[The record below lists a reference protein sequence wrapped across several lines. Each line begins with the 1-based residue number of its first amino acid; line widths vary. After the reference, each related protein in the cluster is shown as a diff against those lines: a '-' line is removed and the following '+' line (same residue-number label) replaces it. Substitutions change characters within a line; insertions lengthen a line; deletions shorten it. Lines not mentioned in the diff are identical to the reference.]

1 MSTARSFSIMV
12 GRPLQT
18 PGKAANPPA
27 RRGYTLDRGRPAVR
41 RRLGNGRSAMPMS
54 GGRSRAPDES
64 VCECPWQQD
73 ASRMEYDDII
83 VGGGSA
89 GAVLAARLSEE
100 PARSVLVVEAGP
112 DYATL
117 ESTPDD
123 LRDGWR
129 MSLREHDWKLTAEA
143 VPGRA
148 IPYPRGRVMG
158 GSSAVNATIALR
170 GVPAD
175 YDEWAALGNDAWS
188 WAKVLPH
195 FRRLEDDPEGPDD
208 LHGRGG
214 PISIR
219 RWRRDEL
226 IPTQRAFFE
235 VCRRLGF
242 AEVADHNHPEAA
254 GVGPFP
260 QNRRDRLRLSTAIA
274 YLLPARR
281 RHNLTIRSECLVSRV
296 LLEGQRAVGLEVRS
310 GAQPER
316 VFGRRITLAAGA
328 IGSPAILMR
337 SGIGPTAMLLGLGI
351 EPVVEL
357 AGVGVGLMD
366 HPVTRLLLVP
376 RPGSCDPRT
385 PLAQVVV
392 RYTAPGSGEINDMQL
407 VMFSHVDVAGI
418 GGPQAVAK
426 VGTPL
431 AIGLPVAL
439 ERPHARGRLELVSTD
454 PRAQPLI
461 QLNFAT
467 DPQDLRR
474 LVEGVRLAW
483 QIAHQ
488 PEIARHT
495 HHVALLTEETMGS
508 DDALA
513 AYVRA
518 TVSTQFHP
526 SGTARMGP
534 PGDPMAVVDQHC
546 RVRAI
551 PNLRV
556 VDASVMPSI
565 PRANIN
571 LTCIMIGEHVSDW
584 MRDEA

>member
-1 MSTARSFSIMV
+1 MDF
-12 GRPLQT
+12 
-18 PGKAANPPA
+18 
-27 RRGYTLDRGRPAVR
+27 
-41 RRLGNGRSAMPMS
+41 
-54 GGRSRAPDES
+54 
-64 VCECPWQQD
+64 
-73 ASRMEYDDII
+73 DDII

-89 GAVLAARLSEE
+89 GAVLAARLSQE
-100 PARSVLVVEAGP
+100 PARRILLLEAGP

-117 ESTPDD
+117 ESTPAD
-123 LRDGWR
+123 LQDGWR
-129 MSLREHDWKLTAEA
+129 MSLREHDWGLTAQA

-148 IPYPRGRVMG
+148 IPYPRGQVIG

-175 YDEWAALGNDAWS
+175 YDQWAALGNDEWS

-195 FRRLEDDPEGPDD
+195 FRRLEDDPEGAAG

-214 PISIR
+214 PITIA
-219 RWRRDEL
+219 RWRPDEL
-226 IPTQRAFFE
+226 IPVQRAFFE

-242 AEVADHNHPEAA
+242 PEVTDHNHPQAT

-274 YLLPARR
+274 YLLPARHR
-281 RHNLTIRSECLVSRV
+281 PNLTIRPHCLINRV
-296 LLEGQRAVGLEVRS
+296 LVTGDRAVGVDIAGE
-310 GAQPER
+310 GEPAQ
-316 VFGRRITLAAGA
+316 VYGRRITLAAGA
-328 IGSPAILMR
+328 IGSPTILLR
-337 SGIGPTAMLLGLGI
+337 SGIGSKAALADLGI
-351 EPVVEL
+351 EPVADL
-357 AGVGVGLMD
+357 PGVGAGLAD

-376 RPGSCDPRT
+376 KPGSCGQES
-385 PLAQVVV
+385 PLAQVVL
-392 RYTAPGSGEINDMQL
+392 RYTAPGSSEFNDMQQ
-407 VMFSHVDVAGI
+407 VVFSHVDVAGI
-418 GGPQAVAK
+418 GGQQAVAA

-439 ERPHARGRLELVSTD
+439 ERPHARGCLDLASTD
-454 PRAQPLI
+454 PRIRPLI
-461 QLNFAT
+461 QLNFAA
-467 DPQDLRR
+467 DPEDLRR

-488 PEIARHT
+488 PEIVRHT
-495 HHVALLTEETMGS
+495 HHVALLSEEMMGS

-526 SGTARMGP
+526 CGTARMGP
-534 PGDPMAVVDQHC
+534 PNDAMAVVDQHC
-546 RVRAI
+546 RLRAI

-556 VDASVMPSI
+556 VDASVMPAI

-571 LTCIMIGEHVSDW
+571 LTCIMIGEHVADW
-584 MRDEA
+584 MHGEA

>member
-1 MSTARSFSIMV
+1 
-12 GRPLQT
+12 
-18 PGKAANPPA
+18 
-27 RRGYTLDRGRPAVR
+27 
-41 RRLGNGRSAMPMS
+41 
-54 GGRSRAPDES
+54 
-64 VCECPWQQD
+64 
-73 ASRMEYDDII
+73 MEYDDII

-89 GAVLAARLSEE
+89 GAVLAARLSEA
-100 PARSVLVVEAGP
+100 PGRRVLLLEAGP
-112 DYATL
+112 DYPTL
-117 ESTPDD
+117 ESTPAD
-123 LRDGWR
+123 LQDGWR
-129 MSLREHDWKLTAEA
+129 MSLRAHDWALTAQA

-148 IPYPRGRVMG
+148 IPYPRGRVIG

-175 YDEWAALGNDAWS
+175 YDEWAALGNDEWS
-188 WAKVLPH
+188 WVKVLPH
-195 FRRLEDDPEGPDD
+195 FRRLEDDPEGDGE

-214 PISIR
+214 PITIA
-219 RWRRDEL
+219 RWRPDEL
-226 IPTQRAFFE
+226 IPVQRAFFE
-235 VCRRLGF
+235 VCRRLGYP
-242 AEVADHNHPEAA
+242 EVIDHNHPDAT

-260 QNRRDRLRLSTAIA
+260 QNRRGRLRLSTAIG
-274 YLLPARR
+274 YLLPARHR
-281 RHNLTIRSECLVSRV
+281 PNLTVWPHCLVNRV
-296 LLEGQRAVGLEVRS
+296 LVTGDRAVGVDIAGEGEPAEVY
-310 GAQPER
+310 
-316 VFGRRITLAAGA
+316 GRRITLAAGA
-328 IGSPAILMR
+328 IGSPAILLR
-337 SGIGPTAMLLGLGI
+337 SGIGPKAELAGLGI
-351 EPVVEL
+351 EPVAGL
-357 AGVGVGLMD
+357 PGVGAGLAD

-376 RPGSCDPRT
+376 KPGSCDPES
-385 PLAQVVV
+385 PLAQVVL
-392 RYTAPGSGEINDMQL
+392 RYTTPGSGEFNDMQQ

-418 GGPQAVAK
+418 GGQQAVAA

-439 ERPHARGRLELVSTD
+439 ERPHARGRLELASTD
-454 PRAQPLI
+454 PRVQPRI
-461 QLNFAT
+461 ELNFAT

-474 LVEGVRLAW
+474 LMAGVRLAW

-495 HHVALLTEETMGS
+495 HHVALLSEETVGS

-526 SGTARMGP
+526 CGTARMGP
-534 PGDPMAVVDQHC
+534 ASDPMAVVDQHC
-546 RVRAI
+546 RLRTI

-556 VDASVMPSI
+556 ADASVMPTI

>member
-1 MSTARSFSIMV
+1 
-12 GRPLQT
+12 
-18 PGKAANPPA
+18 
-27 RRGYTLDRGRPAVR
+27 
-41 RRLGNGRSAMPMS
+41 
-54 GGRSRAPDES
+54 
-64 VCECPWQQD
+64 
-73 ASRMEYDDII
+73 MEYDDII

-100 PARSVLVVEAGP
+100 PARRVLLLEAGP

-117 ESTPDD
+117 ESAPADIQ
-123 LRDGWR
+123 DGWR
-129 MSLREHDWKLTAEA
+129 MSLQAHDWALTAHA
-143 VPGRA
+143 VPGRV
-148 IPYPRGRVMG
+148 IPYPRGRVVG

-175 YDEWAALGNDAWS
+175 YDEWAALGNDEWS
-188 WAKVLPH
+188 WVKVLPH
-195 FRRLEDDPEGPDD
+195 FRRLEDDPEGAGE

-214 PISIR
+214 PVAIC
-219 RWRRDEL
+219 RWRLDEL
-226 IPTQRAFFE
+226 IPVQRAFFE

-242 AEVADHNHPEAA
+242 PEVTDHNHPQAA

-260 QNRRDRLRLSTAIA
+260 QNRRGRLRLSTAIA
-274 YLLPARR
+274 YLMVARHR
-281 RHNLTIRSECLVSRV
+281 PNLTIRPRCLVNRV
-296 LLEGQRAVGLEVRS
+296 LVAGDRAIGVDIAGEGEPALVR
-310 GAQPER
+310 
-316 VFGRRITLAAGA
+316 GRRITLAAGA
-328 IGSPAILMR
+328 IGSPAILLR
-337 SGIGPTAMLLGLGI
+337 SGIGPKAELAGLGI
-351 EPVVEL
+351 ELVADLP
-357 AGVGVGLMD
+357 GVGAGLAD

-376 RPGSCDPRT
+376 KPGSCDPQT
-385 PLAQVVV
+385 PLAQVVL
-392 RYTAPGSGEINDMQL
+392 RYTAPGSGEFNDMQQ
-407 VMFSHVDVAGI
+407 VVFSHVDVAGI
-418 GGPQAVAK
+418 GGQQAVAA

-467 DPQDLRR
+467 DPEDLRR